1 LYDKTINILFSDI
14 EKIGNTTA
22 FSYKELRKA
31 TSDFAY
37 KIGEGGFGS
46 VYKVMPK
53 ILLVSCK
60 EYYITYIDSTLLS
73 VV

>member
-1 LYDKTINILFSDI
+1 
-14 EKIGNTTA
+14 
-22 FSYKELRKA
+22 
-31 TSDFAY
+31 
-37 KIGEGGFGS
+37 